1 VRSTLL
7 VRDKRFPAASLF
19 LDVVSVLVSEDWLV

>member
-7 VRDKRFPAASLF
+7 VRDKRFPAAPLF
-19 LDVVSVLVSEDWLV
+19 RDVVNVVVSEDWLV